1 MIDCTEEKPH
11 HIPHKIASLAKKCK
25 SKMNVDKLTGNPSR
39 AMGMVFTDTLLWH
52 CCFSASHKH
61 ILGGFP
67 SSNNTSS
74 YSILLRLLETWPERL
89 LRRRDGTLILLVI
102 CSILNPK
109 VASTFM
115 RAVKFVTSQGTPTG
129 HRIHPVIRRRIIF
142 HFGGPNMS

>member
-52 CCFSASHKH
+52 CFFSASHKH

-89 LRRRDGTLILLVI
+89 LRRRDGTLNIIGHMFNPQPNGGINFYESSKI
-102 CSILNPK
+102 CDIPGN
-109 VASTFM
+109 T
-115 RAVKFVTSQGTPTG
+115 
-129 HRIHPVIRRRIIF
+129 HRPQD
-142 HFGGPNMS
+142 PSSY